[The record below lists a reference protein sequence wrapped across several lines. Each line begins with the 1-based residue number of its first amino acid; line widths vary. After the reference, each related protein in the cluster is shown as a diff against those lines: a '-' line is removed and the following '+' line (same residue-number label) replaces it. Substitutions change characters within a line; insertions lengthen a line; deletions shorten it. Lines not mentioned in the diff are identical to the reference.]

1 MKITKECFEMI
12 KSFEGLRLES
22 YDDLQ
27 PNKPARLL
35 TTIKGTL
42 TIGYGHTKDVYIG
55 QVITVEE
62 AEAYLQQDIQKY
74 ENYVDKYVPH
84 SLNIN
89 QYSALVSFAYN
100 CGLGNL
106 QKLVKNRNLNEIGNA
121 ILLYNKSGGKVLAG
135 LVRRRT
141 AEQKM
146 YFTPVTIS
154 ELRKSNEEIA
164 KEVINGKWGNGSDR
178 KKRLT
183 DAGYNYKEIQRLV
196 NIMLVG

>member
-1 MKITKECFEMI
+1 MKITNECFEMI

-27 PNKPARLL
+27 PSKPARLL
-35 TTIKGTL
+35 NTIKGTL

-55 QVITVEE
+55 QVITVQE
-62 AEAYLQQDIQKY
+62 AEALLQQDIQKY
-74 ENYVDKYVPH
+74 ENYVDRYVPH

-89 QYSALVSFAYN
+89 QYSALVSFTYN

-146 YFTPVTIS
+146 YFTPATIS
-154 ELRKSNEEIA
+154 EIRKTNEEIA
-164 KEVINGKWGNGSDR
+164 QEVINGKWGNGNDR

>member
-27 PNKPARLL
+27 PSKPARLL
-35 TTIKGTL
+35 TRIKGTL

-74 ENYVDKYVPH
+74 ENYVDKFVPH

-154 ELRKSNEEIA
+154 ELRKTNEEIA
-164 KEVINGKWGNGSDR
+164 QEVINGKWGNGSDR

>member
-1 MKITKECFEMI
+1 MKITNECFEMI

-27 PNKPARLL
+27 PSKPARLL

-55 QVITVEE
+55 QVITVQE

-154 ELRKSNEEIA
+154 ETRKTNEEIA
-164 KEVINGKWGNGSDR
+164 QEVINGKWGNGTDR
-178 KKRLT
+178 KKRLAE
-183 DAGYNYKEIQRLV
+183 AGYNYKEIQRLV